1 MSAAPVVVNGPGDFP
16 VPGSSDPSDFVRFT
30 PLGAG
35 SEVGRSCHI
44 LQYKGK
50 TIMLDCGIHPAGSGI
65 AALPFLDEIDLSTVD
80 MLLVSHFHL
89 DHAAALPHLLEKT
102 DFKGRVFMTH
112 PTKSI
117 YKLILLDYVK
127 VSTISIE
134 ETLYDEKDL
143 LNSMDKIECIN
154 FHEVVHY
161 KGIKFWCYN
170 AGHVLG
176 AAMFMIEIAGI
187 KILYTGDYSR
197 SEDRHLNCAEL
208 PEVKPD
214 ILIIE
219 STYGVQTLS
228 PVAQREKL
236 FTDFVHQIIRR
247 GGRVLIP
254 VFALG
259 RAQELLLI
267 LDEYWDANPA
277 LQDYPIYYASALA
290 KKCML
295 VYQTY
300 IHMMNKHI
308 QQQFEISN
316 PFVFKHISNLKS
328 MDKFD
333 DIGPS
338 VVMASPGMLQ
348 NGLSRELFELW
359 CSDPKNGCIIPG
371 YSVEGT
377 LAKTIMSEPQTI
389 KTMSGLDVPLKMSIH
404 YVSFSAH
411 ADYAETS
418 SFIDALKPPHVIL
431 VHGEAN
437 EMGRLKGAL
446 LRTYTDGSIV
456 ISSPKNC
463 QTVEIEFRQEKVA
476 KIVGKL
482 TKTLGV
488 DENVEDEILQTR
500 GAGLR
505 DGDVVSGL
513 FVRKN
518 FNDQIISVEELSTYT
533 PVAATNITQTLK
545 VPFMHTFEL
554 LKHYLGQIY
563 DIDEEVSE
571 ISNFGNNEDEEE
583 EQQASARCL
592 SVMDCVNVT
601 HRVHDQENKRSQGHV
616 LLEWDSNPVSDMV
629 ADSIISLL
637 MGIDTSPAAAK
648 LLSQPCKHHHRPEN
662 ESSVGMEPTPKKAR
676 TEKDHETKLLVD
688 YLASHFG
695 EGVVHVDHS
704 RRIEVAFDDNHAFF
718 DPENN
723 EISGDDETLASRV
736 SDIIKL
742 ARMSLS
748 TCSMFDTNR

>member
-1 MSAAPVVVNGPGDFP
+1 MEGGD
-16 VPGSSDPSDFVRFT
+16 SDYVRFT

-44 LQYKGK
+44 LQYKDR
-50 TIMLDCGIHPAGSGI
+50 TIMLDCGIHPGGVGI
-65 AALPFLDEIDLSTVD
+65 AALPFLDEVDLASVD
-80 MLLVSHFHL
+80 ILLVSHFHL
-89 DHAAALPHLLEKT
+89 DHAAALPYLLEKT
-102 DFKGRVFMTH
+102 DFRGRVFMTH

-134 ETLYDEKDL
+134 ETLYDEQDL

-154 FHEVVHY
+154 FHEVVHH

-176 AAMFMIEIAGI
+176 AAMFMIEIAGV

-197 SEDRHLNCAEL
+197 REDRHLMCAEL
-208 PEVKPD
+208 PSVKPD
-214 ILIIE
+214 ILIVE
-219 STYGVQTLS
+219 ATYGVQTLQ
-228 PVAQREKL
+228 PVQQREKR
-236 FTDFVHQIIRR
+236 FTDLVHQIIKR

-267 LDEYWDANPA
+267 LDEYWEANPT
-277 LQDYPIYYASALA
+277 LHDYPIYYASSLA

-300 IHMMNKHI
+300 IHMMNQHI

-316 PFVFKHISNLKS
+316 PFIFKHISNLRG
-328 MDKFD
+328 MDSFD

-377 LAKTIMSEPQTI
+377 LAKTIMSEPRTI
-389 KTMSGLDVPLKMSIH
+389 TTMSGLKVPLKMSVH

-411 ADYAETS
+411 ADYSETS

-437 EMGRLKGAL
+437 EMGRLKRAL
-446 LRTYTDGSIV
+446 VQTYSDGSIV

-463 QTVEIEFRQEKVA
+463 QTVEIEFRQDKIA

-482 TKTLGV
+482 TKTSVGAG
-488 DENVEDEILQTR
+488 EETVEDDLVTGR
-500 GAGLR
+500 
-505 DGDVVSGL
+505 VSGL
-513 FVRKN
+513 EDGDIVSGILVRKN
-518 FNDQIISVEELSTYT
+518 FNDQIVAVEELNSHTSLKT
-533 PVAATNITQTLK
+533 TTITQNLK
-545 VPFMHTFEL
+545 VPFIHTFDL
-554 LKHYLGQIY
+554 LKNYLSQIY
-563 DIDEEVSE
+563 DVEEDIAEDKSEEGLGGDE
-571 ISNFGNNEDEEE
+571 ISQFPSLTVLD
-583 EQQASARCL
+583 
-592 SVMDCVNVT
+592 SVSIIYKVNAADLMSSHLV
-601 HRVHDQENKRSQGHV
+601 
-616 LLEWDSNPVSDMV
+616 LEWDSNPVSDMIS
-629 ADSIISLL
+629 DSIISLL
-637 MGIDTSPAAAK
+637 MSIDVSPAAVK
-648 LLSQPCKHHHRPEN
+648 CLL
-662 ESSVGMEPTPKKAR
+662 
-676 TEKDHETKLLVD
+676 
-688 YLASHFG
+688 Y
-695 EGVVHVDHS
+695 
-704 RRIEVAFDDNHAFF
+704 
-718 DPENN
+718 
-723 EISGDDETLASRV
+723 
-736 SDIIKL
+736 
-742 ARMSLS
+742 
-748 TCSMFDTNR
+748 

>member
-1 MSAAPVVVNGPGDFP
+1 VNVWIGEFQCNMAQQPVVAVNGPGVYA
-16 VPGSSDPSDFVRFT
+16 VPGSDPSDFVRFT

-65 AALPFLDEIDLSTVD
+65 AALPFLDEVDLSTVD
-80 MLLVSHFHL
+80 ILLVSHFHL

-127 VSTISIE
+127 VSTISVE

-143 LNSMDKIECIN
+143 LNSMDNIECIN

-176 AAMFMIEIAGI
+176 AAMFMIEIAGV

-219 STYGVQTLS
+219 STYGVQTLQ

-267 LDEYWDANPA
+267 LDEYWEANPS

-389 KTMSGLDVPLKMSIH
+389 TTMSGLKVPLKMSIH

-411 ADYAETS
+411 ADYSETS

-437 EMGRLKGAL
+437 EMGRLKSAL

-482 TKTLGV
+482 TKTGGT
-488 DENVEDEILQTR
+488 EEGNEDEILQTR
-500 GAGLR
+500 GVGLR
-505 DGDVVSGL
+505 DGDSVSGL

-518 FNDQIISVEELSTYT
+518 FNDQIVAVDELSTYV
-533 PVAATNITQTLK
+533 PLAATNITQSLK
-545 VPFMHTFEL
+545 VPFMHSFDL
-554 LKHYLGQIY
+554 LKHYLSQIY
-563 DIDEEVSE
+563 DIDEEMSVSP
-571 ISNFGNNEDEEE
+571 SFGDSEEE
-583 EQQASARCL
+583 AGLSSWCL
-592 SVMDCVNVT
+592 SVMDCVNIT
-601 HRVHDQENKRSQGHV
+601 HRSNSETRSLGHV
-616 LLEWDSNPVSDMV
+616 LLEWDANPVSDMV
-629 ADSIISLL
+629 VDSIISLI

-648 LLSQPCKHHHRPEN
+648 CK
-662 ESSVGMEPTPKKAR
+662 
-676 TEKDHETKLLVD
+676 
-688 YLASHFG
+688 F
-695 EGVVHVDHS
+695 
-704 RRIEVAFDDNHAFF
+704 
-718 DPENN
+718 
-723 EISGDDETLASRV
+723 
-736 SDIIKL
+736 
-742 ARMSLS
+742 
-748 TCSMFDTNR
+748 